1 MGGCQSNSCML
12 LNSDK
17 PIWDSRVLS
26 FPGLKP
32 TGKSNSDRQELVIE
46 ICGKIVDWYKKY
58 LSTAEAEENIRI
70 FDEMLIGK
78 FCSIGCDAK
87 FIFNSA
93 NHTLSLRDNNPK
105 Y

>member
-12 LNSDK
+12 PSSAK

-26 FPGLKP
+26 FFGLKP

-46 ICGKIVDWYKKY
+46 ICGKIEDWYKKY

-70 FDEMLIGK
+70 FDEMLL
-78 FCSIGCDAK
+78 
-87 FIFNSA
+87 NQ
-93 NHTLSLRDNNPK
+93 
-105 Y
+105 